1 MSKNI
6 ILFGATGSIG
16 SSVLKILDK
25 SNGEFCLKGITCNQN
40 IDSLIEISN
49 QYNCHDLGV
58 SNKDISTLPQSI
70 SFCALLFLWL
80 ILYLRQ
86 NYHYQILFF

>member
-16 SSVLKILDK
+16 SSVLKVLDK
-25 SNGEFCLKGITCNQN
+25 TNGEFILKGITCNEN

-49 QYNCHDLGV
+49 QYDCHDLGV
-58 SNKDISTLPQSI
+58 SNIDISNDKNEIFNSI
-70 SFCALLFLWL
+70 NSIFFC
-80 ILYLRQ
+80 
-86 NYHYQILFF
+86 